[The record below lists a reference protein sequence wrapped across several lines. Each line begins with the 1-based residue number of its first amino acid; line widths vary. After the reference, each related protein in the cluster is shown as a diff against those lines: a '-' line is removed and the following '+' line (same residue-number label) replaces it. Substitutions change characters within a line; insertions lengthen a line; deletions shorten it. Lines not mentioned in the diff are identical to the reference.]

1 MRKFSSF
8 PILLAWFVFFL
19 FVVVSSSF
27 ANGVAISNVSLED
40 RYPAAD
46 EAVIEFDIEWDN
58 AYRAGYWYDCVWIFF
73 KAKKNS
79 GTTWYHVMVK
89 DLAGEVIRTQEH
101 ESFYS
106 RGDNADISLM
116 ASTDETGV
124 LLFPSQNGSQPSI
137 YSNDVRVVL
146 NYGAA
151 PLSAGDT
158 DDIQVR
164 VFAIEMIQIPEGSY
178 SIPGD
183 PTVAN
188 SLGYGSFDTD
198 FTVSKTL
205 VRHICSKDV
214 NAYDD
219 SQLEGTGIGIDG
231 DGGLD
236 TDDNGTVDNANY
248 PTGYTTYLLMKY
260 EMTQGQYRDFLNT
273 LTRVQQN
280 TRTQTNLAVGVTNTT
295 NRYVM
300 SNTSTM
306 SNRQG
311 IRCPA
316 TFHTSNPITFGCDYD
331 GDGTFDE
338 TVDGEWIAMNY
349 LSWPDVCAY
358 ADWAGL
364 RPATELEYERAC
376 WGAGVTYSD
385 AYLAHGY
392 QNVGIATG
400 GPSNAGTNTER
411 PDTVPSYPVNE
422 YDSGFSGPIRVG
434 FESTIGATSNSRSG
448 TSSGYYGNRGLS
460 GNVWEYYVCL
470 GTTACRAYAGSHGD
484 GILTTTASYEGN
496 ATNTDWPGINAT
508 SNRGVTSDATG
519 YRGGSWNTDHE
530 YGSAH
535 YLAASDRTYAS
546 YAAPRASDTGGRL
559 ASDYPLER

>member
-27 ANGVAISNVSLED
+27 ANGVVISNVSLED

-46 EAVIEFDIEWDN
+46 EAVIEFDIEWNN

-164 VFAIEMIQIPEGSY
+164 VFAIEMIQIPESAY

-183 PTVAN
+183 ETVNAPLSFGDYHN
-188 SLGYGSFDTD
+188 S
-198 FTVSKTL
+198 FTVSTTL
-205 VRHICSKDV
+205 VRNIHLDGTTS
-214 NAYDD
+214 YDD
-219 SQLEGTGIGIDG
+219 AQIEGTGIGIDG

-236 TDDNGTVDNANY
+236 TDNDGDIDNANY
-248 PTGYTTYLLMKY
+248 PTAYTTYLLMKY

-273 LTRVQQN
+273 LTRAQQN
-280 TRTQTNLAVGVTNTT
+280 TRTATNLAVGVTAAT

-300 SNTSTM
+300 SDTSTM
-306 SNRQG
+306 SDRQG

-316 TFHTSNPITFGCDYD
+316 TFNSSNPITFGCDYD

-338 TVDGEWIAMNY
+338 STDGEWIAMNY

-364 RPATELEYERAC
+364 RPATELEYEKAC
-376 WGAGVTYSD
+376 WGTGRTYSS
-385 AYLAHGY
+385 AYLP
-392 QNVGIATG
+392 TG
-400 GPSNAGTNTER
+400 LSTCNAVEAPIVNPGENTEVM
-411 PDTVPSYPVNE
+411 TNPSSNKYNFNNGSL
-422 YDSGFSGPIRVG
+422 DANGPLRVG
-434 FESTIGATSNSRSG
+434 FESVIGSTSAATISSG
-448 TSSGYYGNRGLS
+448 SSGYYGNRGLS
-460 GNVWEYYVCL
+460 GNVWEYYVSL
-470 GTTACRAYAGSHGD
+470 GTSACRAYQGTHGD
-484 GILTTTASYEGN
+484 GVLTTTTSYEGN

-508 SNRGVTSDATG
+508 TARGVTDAATG
-519 YRGGSWNTDHE
+519 YRGGAWN
-530 YGSAH
+530 SM
-535 YLAASDRTYAS
+535 AASYELCVSDRTYAS
-546 YAAPRASDTGGRL
+546 YAAPRSNQTGARL
-559 ASDYPLER
+559 ATDWPLSR